1 MRKEVLILKIKTT
14 KEYLSLNELNKL
26 HNLNTNVCYAHSKL
40 NVSTVNATA
49 KVHSRRKLELDKDD
63 LLKFFNQKEYATY
76 QVALNRQNK
85 AVPHLMPLNFNH
97 SADFANLL
105 KVQLTKFINKQY
117 HNNVGIVIHFDES
130 VPNAHVFF
138 NDYDSNST
146 TQSYQPHLKSNTNND
161 DNKQQTQEAKAKQ
174 QQEQLQ
180 QQLRQLRQRQVQ
192 IAIKI
197 AEDKKKKLE
206 KQRQMRLRRRRYRQ
220 NDGPDL

>member
-1 MRKEVLILKIKTT
+1 MKIKTT

-49 KVHSRRKLELDKDD
+49 KVHSCCKLELDKDD
-63 LLKFFNQKEYATY
+63 LLKFFNQKGYATY

-97 SADFANLL
+97 AADFANLL

-138 NDYDSNST
+138 KDYDSNST

-174 QQEQLQ
+174 QQEQLLQ
-180 QQLRQLRQRQVQ
+180 QQLRQRQVQ

>member
-1 MRKEVLILKIKTT
+1 
-14 KEYLSLNELNKL
+14 
-26 HNLNTNVCYAHSKL
+26 
-40 NVSTVNATA
+40 
-49 KVHSRRKLELDKDD
+49 
-63 LLKFFNQKEYATY
+63 
-76 QVALNRQNK
+76 
-85 AVPHLMPLNFNH
+85 MPLNFNH
-97 SADFANLL
+97 AADFANLL

>member
-49 KVHSRRKLELDKDD
+49 KVHSCCKLELDKDD
-63 LLKFFNQKEYATY
+63 LLKFFNQKGYATY

-97 SADFANLL
+97 AADFANLL

-138 NDYDSNST
+138 KDYDSNST

-174 QQEQLQ
+174 QQEQLLQ
-180 QQLRQLRQRQVQ
+180 QQLRQRQVQ